1 MKHKILSSDYYTCNE
16 VNGVAEINIK
26 DLPVLYKYQK
36 VSEHSLTNLGNGEI
50 WGTCPDAFNDPYDCI
65 CCYTVSQIKKA
76 VYDLLSE
83 ERICKYKAI
92 FQTNSRAKVVEE
104 LILSLLSKYNEN
116 FRKQYCVSCFSIY
129 NDSEIMWGHYAD
141 CAKGFVT
148 AYNGYDLQN
157 CALTSNRSIINI
169 MKSINLFGL
178 DLSKLPEDTHSTIM
192 PVIYSNGK
200 VNITTNII
208 SNIPFLLEY
217 YDDLCNELTIN
228 RAVNNYI
235 QKIQESFYAELQPN
249 NDIFYSIMCNKNK
262 CWQYEQEWRIWSYNS
277 NVFTGN
283 ILSPYVKIGNVAAKA
298 IYLGEHISPYNKRIL
313 IDIANNQNIPIYQ
326 MKTKMYKNRCAL
338 VPYSFDK

>member
-50 WGTCPDAFNDPYDCI
+50 WGTCPDAFNDPYDFI

-208 SNIPFLLEY
+208 SNIPFY
-217 YDDLCNELTIN
+217 
-228 RAVNNYI
+228 
-235 QKIQESFYAELQPN
+235 
-249 NDIFYSIMCNKNK
+249 
-262 CWQYEQEWRIWSYNS
+262 
-277 NVFTGN
+277 
-283 ILSPYVKIGNVAAKA
+283 
-298 IYLGEHISPYNKRIL
+298 
-313 IDIANNQNIPIYQ
+313 
-326 MKTKMYKNRCAL
+326 
-338 VPYSFDK
+338 